1 MKKTVAISSLLPF
14 IMFGCE
20 GGGKSGIVNDTFITV
35 DVAKNHPKKEL
46 ILQNF
51 MDVEYIA
58 LETNDDFLCQGV
70 VLAIGKDVILVKN
83 NINDGDIFIFD
94 RTGKGLRKFN
104 RMGQGPEEYTFL
116 AWVVLDEDNNE
127 LFVNDAN
134 RVLVYDLFG
143 KFKRSFRHN
152 EGSSYANIYNFDR
165 ENLMCQD
172 ISYDYDEEATEKP
185 PYVII
190 SKQNGSIIKDISIP
204 FQQKKPSTK
213 SINQNGETQ
222 YISLSS
228 FTLASV
234 IPHYDSWIIT
244 VYTTDTIFRYFPDHS
259 MVPFIVRTPS
269 IQSNN
274 FKALL
279 SPGILTER
287 YFFLHSSKTEPE
299 IQGPPNFS
307 IVFPKTYLMYDRQE
321 KVIYEYTVYNDDYSD
336 KIAINMS
343 QRTVNNVIAF
353 WQKIEA
359 CELVGAY
366 EKGLLKGKLKEISA
380 RLEEDSNP
388 VIMLVKNRVSKQT
401 P

>member
-1 MKKTVAISSLLPF
+1 MKIKIAILSLLLF
-14 IMFGCE
+14 IIFGC
-20 GGGKSGIVNDTFITV
+20 GGGSKSGVVNDAFISV
-35 DVAKNHPKKEL
+35 DVAKNYPQKEL
-46 ILQNF
+46 ILQDF
-51 MDVEYIA
+51 MDVEYVA

-70 VLAIGKDVILVKN
+70 VLAIGKDFIIVKN

-104 RMGQGPEEYTFL
+104 HMGQGPEEYTSL

-127 LFVNDAN
+127 LFLNDVN

-152 EGSSYANIYNFDR
+152 EGSSYANMYNFDR

-172 ISYDYDEEATEKP
+172 ISYDYDEGATGKP

-190 SKQNGSIIKDISIP
+190 SKLDGSVIKDISIP
-204 FQQKKPSTK
+204 FQQKKPSMK
-213 SINQNGETQ
+213 SINQNGETR

-234 IPHYDSWIIT
+234 IPYYDSWIIT
-244 VYTTDTIFRYFPDHS
+244 VYTTDTVFRYFPDHS
-259 MVPFIVRTPS
+259 MTPFIVRTPS
-269 IQSNN
+269 IQSDN

-287 YFFLHSSKTEPE
+287 YFFLHSSNIEPE
-299 IQGPPNFS
+299 TQGPPSFS
-307 IVFPKTYLMYDRQE
+307 TVFLKTYLMYDRQE
-321 KVIYEYTVYNDDYSD
+321 NAIYEYTVYNDDYSD
-336 KIAINMS
+336 KISVSMS
-343 QRTVNNVIAF
+343 QRTINNAIAF

-359 CELVGAY
+359 HELVEAQ
-366 EKGLLKGKLKEISA
+366 EKGKLKGKLKEISVG
-380 RLEEDSNP
+380 LEEESNP
-388 VIMLVKNRVSKQT
+388 VIMLVKNKANKQN
-401 P
+401 